1 MPHPNGNRVT
11 PMKTRRSE
19 VKKITVYVPNRGV
32 TTSIEGKL
40 PSIPVS
46 LSMPP
51 WAPKST
57 NGEKSA

>member
-1 MPHPNGNRVT
+1 
-11 PMKTRRSE
+11 MKTRRSE

-40 PSIPVS
+40 PSVPVS

-51 WAPKST
+51 WVSKSIK
-57 NGEKSA
+57 GEKSA

>member
-1 MPHPNGNRVT
+1 MPLPSGNRAT
-11 PMKTRRSE
+11 PKKSLRSE

-40 PSIPVS
+40 PAIPVS

-51 WAPKST
+51 WASKST
-57 NGEKSA
+57 KGEKSA

>member
-1 MPHPNGNRVT
+1 MPHPNGSRVI

-40 PSIPVS
+40 PSVPVS

-51 WAPKST
+51 WVSKSIK
-57 NGEKSA
+57 GEKSA